1 MSKGR
6 SVECTKIWYSEEHQ
20 QLQRT
25 KDMFEASTGAITG
38 WFSFCRRPAA
48 WSTLPVT
55 EKHSDFIGK
64 RWSRIL

>member
-1 MSKGR
+1 MSK
-6 SVECTKIWYSEEHQ
+6 EHQ